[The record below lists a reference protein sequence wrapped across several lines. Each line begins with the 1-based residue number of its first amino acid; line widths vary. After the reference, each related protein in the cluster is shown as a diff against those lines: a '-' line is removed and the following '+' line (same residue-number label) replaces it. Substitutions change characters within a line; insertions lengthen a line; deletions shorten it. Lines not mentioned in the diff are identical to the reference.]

1 MYNIGLG
8 RVLAISYGS
17 NGSNLKE
24 FRISTSTCI
33 RRIFWLRSRRRRD
46 CPDAKHI
53 GIKASKS
60 SAGAGAQPA
69 DCGGE
74 SIELKSTCN

>member
-1 MYNIGLG
+1 MNI
-8 RVLAISYGS
+8 S
-17 NGSNLKE
+17 NRKT
-24 FRISTSTCI
+24 FRISISTCI

-46 CPDAKHI
+46 CPDAKRI

-69 DCGGE
+69 GCGGKPTD
-74 SIELKSTCN
+74 IKRVCD